1 MLLTGLPV
9 AWSVNS
15 GMADIVRCKFQY
27 GWHCQISS
35 LNCSDSQLWGS
46 GFSISHSKAA
56 GVVNGDKVNRT
67 IYYVLSNVP
76 APMHDLTTS
85 RKERLAIEK
94 VLYYPD
100 RCYEDHYT
108 LWVRKTLWKFLQYI
122 GYWAEVVCGNST
134 AVKQWLVGWGSV

>member
-1 MLLTGLPV
+1 M
-9 AWSVNS
+9 
-15 GMADIVRCKFQY
+15 
-27 GWHCQISS
+27 
-35 LNCSDSQLWGS
+35 
-46 GFSISHSKAA
+46 
-56 GVVNGDKVNRT
+56 NGDKVNRT

-108 LWVRKTLWKFLQYI
+108 L
-122 GYWAEVVCGNST
+122 
-134 AVKQWLVGWGSV
+134 